1 MIFLSIFNNPGE
13 NHLIN
18 SILLAATQVTV
29 PSTVE
34 WSPSVGL
41 VMIVCNLLAF
51 AIGRYAIQNPGQ
63 GPDLPGAGAKPDI
76 LKGFGIAELLATASF
91 GHILGAGVILGLANA
106 GAL

>member
-29 PSTVE
+29 PSTPE
-34 WSPSVGL
+34 WSPTVGL
-41 VMIVCNLLAF
+41 VMILCNLLAF
-51 AIGRYAIQNPGQ
+51 AIGRYAIQNPGK

-76 LKGFGIAELLATASF
+76 MKGVGIPELLATASF

-106 GAL
+106 GVL